1 MKKENKSWNYG
12 RFIVVIS
19 ILFAFLYSCKYM
31 IAKSPILNTEQVFL
45 YGRII
50 SVIDGDTVKIQF
62 TNNGTICHETETVR
76 LVGVNCPEL
85 NLHKDAEPEPYA
97 IEARDYTNQFYQ
109 SEVIFYFDDVSDK
122 RDKYSRLLGYVLLDK
137 CPVTFFLFNLFQ
149 SFFFQSC
156 VIVIVYIIKS
166 YYFHIGIFIKQILC
180 KKRTYKSCTTG
191 YQDCLFIQIDVF
203 FKHLHLPSLVFHINR
218 LACIFKDI
226 SPKSTFR
233 LDL

>member
-122 RDKYSRLLGYVLLDK
+122 RDKYSRLLGYVLLDNGK
-137 CPVTFFLFNLFQ
+137 MLNCELIMEGLGVYYSNFKFESKTMELFELAEENA
-149 SFFFQSC
+149 
-156 VIVIVYIIKS
+156 
-166 YYFHIGIFIKQILC
+166 
-180 KKRTYKSCTTG
+180 KKNKKGMWSNYTEKE
-191 YQDCLFIQIDVF
+191 
-203 FKHLHLPSLVFHINR
+203 NEE
-218 LACIFKDI
+218 
-226 SPKSTFR
+226 
-233 LDL
+233 